1 MNSINDPTISGS
13 NLGAYLIGKIQT
25 GTVSD
30 NPAPCLAPSTRPILP
45 L

>member
-1 MNSINDPTISGS
+1 MNSINGPTISGG

-25 GTVSD
+25 ETVSD
-30 NPAPCLAPSTRPILP
+30 NPLPCLAPSPRPILP